1 MKATQFVELMRKMIK
16 EEVTKVVRAEMGS
29 LIAESKQIT
38 KTAAAPRPLP
48 KRTTPLVHFDEG
60 DVMGSLLS
68 ETAQSM
74 SNPMAFGEEEVDPE
88 FGASSADTQ
97 MFVKDY
103 SAILKRSQELKPG
116 L

>member
-1 MKATQFVELMRKMIK
+1 MKATQFVELMRKMIR
-16 EEVTKVVRAEMGS
+16 EEVTKVVRTEMGS
-29 LIAESKQIT
+29 LIAESKQV

-60 DVMGSLLS
+60 EMLGSLLN
-68 ETAQSM
+68 ETAVSM
-74 SNPMAFGEEEVDPE
+74 DNPAGFGENDVDPE
-88 FGASSADTQ
+88 FGASGADTQ